1 MLYCFIVHCT
11 CSALSCKLS
20 PMFCPQLSLW
30 FFACC
35 CVKMSSNRIPALQ
48 SRTLPAACAGLVNP
62 YIARNIPAYI
72 WRCHVFWDLTE
83 IAYHFCYHTQG
94 QRMLCNSGRCQ
105 PYNFYNVSSE
115 NLVLDQL
122 IIPQLIFFFILI
134 TYLVDIVLVL

>member
-1 MLYCFIVHCT
+1 MIDCLCIPKMLYCFISNV
-11 CSALSCKLS
+11 LSTT
-20 PMFCPQLSLW
+20 
-30 FFACC
+30 FACC
-35 CVKMSSNRIPALQ
+35 CVKMLSNRIPALQ
-48 SRTLPAACAGLVNP
+48 SRTLPVACAGLVNP
-62 YIARNIPAYI
+62 YMARNIPAYF
-72 WRCHVFWDLTE
+72 WRYHVFWDLTE

-122 IIPQLIFFFILI
+122 IIPKLIFFFILI